1 MCKNNI
7 EIAQKKLHT
16 ISHGFH
22 FYFKLDIVRYSVLHN
37 PFFQEPDPITIY
49 CQNNEP
55 NPITIFFSTS
65 SPKMSH
71 DPIMI

>member
-1 MCKNNI
+1 MIKVF
-7 EIAQKKLHT
+7 ALKFVPRSFGDDSDKA
-16 ISHGFH
+16 
-22 FYFKLDIVRYSVLHN
+22 LDD

-55 NPITIFFSTS
+55 NRITIFFSTS